1 MENFRSTPSFHLTL
15 LMPFSMNDFH
25 SIRFGLMLPCIVAG
39 LFALIGCGTV
49 DHSVAK
55 YNPKTWFSSENKNT
69 IPENS
74 TEVAE
79 ATEENPFLLTGE
91 PEVKTASAKKTMVI
105 NEEVQTP
112 KFDAATM
119 MLIETEFRDAT
130 PEERKQ
136 WYEELRQV
144 PPDMVPRIIRM
155 RRLARQHSEDP
166 SPVETRKVAGHP
178 SSETS
183 NELPVIAD
191 HSQSS
196 ASANELQALD
206 PWNRPAVGRS
216 QPQNLQ
222 PGEMVTV
229 SNQQPEAIDVGKVQ
243 TADGIKTESLS
254 PQKSNKPVMETVQKS
269 DKERYEEALA
279 TLINLSEQQIQHNLP
294 AGDNTQMQKYTRD
307 HVFLRMMYLM
317 SDRHE
322 RTLEAIPDLPAAEQ
336 EFWQKLFWGMSNY
349 FDATGIPN
357 SGDRATHAVSQLSDA
372 TDRLRERANL
382 EIRNV
387 TFSRGIQGFGVYD
400 RFERDEFRPGQPVL
414 VYGEMRNFLSEMTP
428 DGTYKT
434 VLKSTVEIH
443 RAGSNPGLVVEQE
456 YPPTEDYCRTR
467 RHDYFHSYK
476 VNIPSELTVGP
487 YLLKLIVE
495 DQLNRKVATY
505 SINFTVK

>member
-1 MENFRSTPSFHLTL
+1 MDNFRSSPSYL
-15 LMPFSMNDFH
+15 LIQFLQFSMNSFH
-25 SIRFGLMLPCIVAG
+25 SIRFGFTMPCIVAG
-39 LFALIGCGTV
+39 LFALIGCGTM
-49 DHSVAK
+49 DHSIAK
-55 YNPKTWFSSENKNT
+55 YNPSSWLSSGNKDSNT
-69 IPENS
+69 EMNAD
-74 TEVAE
+74 VAE
-79 ATEENPFLLTGE
+79 ATEENPFLVTGE
-91 PEVKTASAKKTMVI
+91 PDVQTVSAKKAMVVQ
-105 NEEVQTP
+105 EEVQTP

-155 RRLARQHSEDP
+155 RRLANQHSDEA
-166 SPVETRKVAGHP
+166 STVESRKAP
-178 SSETS
+178 ANLSNENS
-183 NELPVIAD
+183 NELPLIAD
-191 HSQSS
+191 HSQRS
-196 ASANELQALD
+196 ASANELQAMD
-206 PWNRPAVGRS
+206 PWNRPADRRS
-216 QPQNLQ
+216 QPQDLQ
-222 PGEMVTV
+222 PGEMLTV
-229 SNQQPEAIDVGKVQ
+229 SSQQPEAIDARKIQ
-243 TADGIKTESLS
+243 TADGIKTEPLS
-254 PQKSNKPVMETVQKS
+254 PQMSSKPVMETVQKS

-279 TLINLSEQQIQHNLP
+279 TLISLSEQQIHHNLP
-294 AGDNTQMQKYTRD
+294 AGDNTQMQSYTRD

-400 RFERDEFRPGQPVL
+400 RFDRDEFRPGQPVL

-428 DGTYKT
+428 DGTFKT

-456 YPPTEDYCRTR
+456 YPPTEDHCRTR